1 MSVCLSAQD
10 VEGVLGAMWRDVWL
24 GGVYSYCHHT
34 TTAHTQGHTEG
45 PGAAVMVLGEC
56 VYTTADEAVTP
67 GGHR

>member
-1 MSVCLSAQD
+1 

-34 TTAHTQGHTEG
+34 TSGHTGQGHTEG

-56 VYTTADEAVTP
+56 VYTTPDEAATP